1 MPLLVSGKEKLCGIR
16 PLLHKTKK
24 NGSSLF
30 IHRNMTYQIL
40 TYNAAQ
46 REKKQTRKYSLA
58 FCVDREA
65 SSSGLLQFAEH
76 TGY

>member
-1 MPLLVSGKEKLCGIR
+1 MGLDLSC
-16 PLLHKTKK
+16 TKQK
-24 NGSSLF
+24 NGNSLF

-58 FCVDREA
+58 FCVEREA
-65 SSSGLLQFAEH
+65 SSSRLLQFAEH
-76 TGY
+76 TGILGHCTFAAY